1 MIISEAS
8 AEPTLDLWG
17 DFSTVLR
24 STKSSG
30 KIEDSTKQFTTLTLG
45 ASSYIWR
52 PWFAVYSGTLGLT
65 TDKTDYDDSPG
76 SKSSYLAGNLNL
88 SIFPSSRFSGLLYLE
103 KNDSDNELQGI
114 DFNSIT
120 SRYGYRQ
127 HYREPAG
134 KYLFDF
140 SVEHNERQ
148 SDADGDD
155 DGDRARFDYTHT
167 WDSNRLQVSTQ
178 AHKQENKFQDTKAS
192 DRNIIVRHTLTRSGG
207 LAIETLGSIV
217 EVDDQSRST
226 KRELKARQLSSFGTW
241 QSDKIKGL
249 LVFGSARFSSL
260 ENSQGNISVFNRSRL
275 DTISGNISANYAI
288 SDNVTLK
295 GGSSIIDTTN
305 DSGGTKFNSRSISVN
320 YRPIDRPFRNFRY
333 NRGISSSI
341 VDRST
346 DGESEQRYIVRYSHG
361 LNGNFAADNSNLFL
375 GFNQAFATSHS
386 TNEEKRNEITHS
398 INGNWKFGESN
409 NISLLRLIFSDA
421 RFFGQD
427 ESSFQL
433 LNIQYTRDRAI
444 SRDSALTGNLT
455 LQASRQER
463 SGVTSVDVLANGI
476 IGYRR
481 RYLFNLPHLSMNLDL
496 ELASH
501 GLTPSRF
508 SSVRRDNAVEDQ
520 GRFRTQFVYSI
531 GKMDLFLTTLV
542 IYLDGDLEKI
552 VQFQLNRRLG
562 AR

>member
-1 MIISEAS
+1 MITSEVS
-8 AEPTLDLWG
+8 AGPTLDLWG
-17 DFSTVLR
+17 DLSTVLR
-24 STKSSG
+24 STKYSG
-30 KIEDSTKQFTTLTLG
+30 NIEDSTKQFTTVTLG

-52 PWFAVYSGTLGLT
+52 PWFAVYNGTLGLT

-76 SKSSYLAGNLNL
+76 SKSSYMAGNLNL
-88 SIFPSSRFSGLLYLE
+88 SIFPSSRFAGLLYLE
-103 KNDSDNELQGI
+103 KNNSDNELQGF
-114 DFNSIT
+114 DFNAIT

-148 SDADGDD
+148 SDSDGDD

-167 WDSNRLQVSTQ
+167 WESNRLQVSTQ
-178 AHKQENKFQDTKAS
+178 AHKQENQFQDTKAS
-192 DRNIIVRHTLTRSGG
+192 DRNIIARHTLTRSGG
-207 LAIETLGSIV
+207 LAIESLGSIV
-217 EVDDQSRST
+217 EVDDQSKSN

-241 QSDKIKGL
+241 RSDNIKGL

-260 ENSQGNISVFNRSRL
+260 ENSQGNVSVFNRSRL

-288 SDNVTLK
+288 SENVTLK

-305 DSGGTKFNSRSISVN
+305 DSGDSIFKSRSIAAN
-320 YRPIDRPFRNFRY
+320 YRPTDLPFRNFRY
-333 NRGISSSI
+333 NRGIGSSI

-346 DGESEQRYIVRYSHG
+346 DGESEQRYTLRYSHG
-361 LNGNFAADNSNLFL
+361 LNGNFASDNSNNYI
-375 GFNQAFATSHS
+375 GFNQAFSTSHS

-398 INGNWKFGESN
+398 VNGNWKFGQSN

-433 LNIQYTRDRAI
+433 LNIQYTRDRVI
-444 SRDSALTGNLT
+444 GRDSSLTGNLT
-455 LQASRQER
+455 LQVSRQER
-463 SGVTSVDVLANGI
+463 SGVTSVDVLTNGI

-481 RYLFNLPHLSMNLDL
+481 QYLFNLPHLSMILDL

-508 SSVRRDNAVEDQ
+508 SSVSRDNAFEDQ
-520 GRFRTQFVYSI
+520 GRLRTQFVYSI
-531 GKMDLFLTTLV
+531 GKMNLFLTTLV
-542 IYLDGDLEKI
+542 TYLDGDLERV
-552 VQFQLNRRLG
+552 VQFELRRRLG